1 MPFILEIALEIAV
14 GIIVVGLLIAL
25 GLFSIAMIIR
35 YPWQTALAVTGIIL
49 LIVYVVSRMPVTV

>member
-1 MPFILEIALEIAV
+1 MPFILEMALEIAV
-14 GIIVVGLLIAL
+14 GIIVVGLLVVL
-25 GLFSIAMIIR
+25 GLFSIEMIIS